1 MLKNSK
7 STLVIALF
15 LMTFLCLGNMAQARS
30 THGSDKLKKGAVIGA
45 VVGLGTQAVRGNR
58 APGQLVKGA
67 ALGGLIGAGVG
78 SYVDYKEERNARRDD
93 GRYYDRGY
101 DRYNRGYSRGNDRG
115 YNRSNDRYYRNDNRR
130 YDRDDYRPRNNR
142 ARAHR
147 HNQRC
152 HH

>member
-1 MLKNSK
+1 MLKSSK
-7 STLVIALF
+7 PTLVIALF
-15 LMTFLCLGNMAQARS
+15 LMTFLCLGTMAQARN

-78 SYVDYKEERNARRDD
+78 SYVDYKEERKARRDD

-101 DRYNRGYSRGNDRG
+101 DRGYNRGG
-115 YNRSNDRYYRNDNRR
+115 YNRGYYRNDNYNNYNRR
-130 YDRDDYRPRNNR
+130 YARDDYRPRNNR
-142 ARAHR
+142 ARGHR

-152 HH
+152 NH

>member
-1 MLKNSK
+1 MLKNST
-7 STLVIALF
+7 STQVIALF
-15 LMTFLCLGNMAQARS
+15 HMTFLCLGSMAQARS

-78 SYVDYKEERNARRDD
+78 SYVDYKEERSARRDD
-93 GRYYDRGY
+93 GRYYDRGNY
-101 DRYNRGYSRGNDRG
+101 DRGNYDRG

-130 YDRDDYRPRNNR
+130 YDRDDYRPRHNNR
-142 ARAHR
+142 ARGHR

>member
-1 MLKNSK
+1 MLKSSK
-7 STLVIALF
+7 PTLVIALF
-15 LMTFLCLGNMAQARS
+15 LMTFLCLGTMAQARN

-45 VVGLGTQAVRGNR
+45 VVGLGTQAVRGHSD
-58 APGQLVKGA
+58 PGQLVKGA

-93 GRYYDRGY
+93 GRYYDRRY
-101 DRYNRGYSRGNDRG
+101 DRGYSRGNDRG
-115 YNRSNDRYYRNDNRR
+115 YYRDSYRGDNYNRR
-130 YDRDDYRPRNNR
+130 YARDDYRPRNK
-142 ARAHR
+142 ARGHR

>member
-1 MLKNSK
+1 MFNRSK
-7 STLVIALF
+7 PTLVIALF
-15 LMTFLCLGNMAQARS
+15 LMTFLCLGTMAQARN

-78 SYVDYKEERNARRDD
+78 SYVDYKEERKARRDD

-101 DRYNRGYSRGNDRG
+101 NNRGYDRG
-115 YNRSNDRYYRNDNRR
+115 YDRGYYRGDNYNRR
-130 YDRDDYRPRNNR
+130 YARDDYRPRNNR

>member
-7 STLVIALF
+7 STLVIAFF
-15 LMTFLCLGNMAQARS
+15 LMTFLCLGTMAQARD
-30 THGSDKLKKGAVIGA
+30 THGSDNLKKGAVIGA

-67 ALGGLIGAGVG
+67 AVGGLIGAGVG
-78 SYVDYKEERNARRDD
+78 SYVDYKEERKARSDD
-93 GRYYDRGY
+93 GRYYDRGN
-101 DRYNRGYSRGNDRG
+101 YNRGYDRG

-130 YDRDDYRPRNNR
+130 YDRDDYRPRHNR

-147 HNQRC
+147 HNKRC